1 MLLAQV
7 VGQVVATVKEPGLSG
22 FKLLLCAPFEQPA
35 GPSEQLHS
43 QPDPADQP
51 AGRPG
56 PAASQPDAFVAV
68 DLVGAGFGEVVLV
81 AAGSAARIP
90 AVSAGSPVDR
100 AIVAIVDS
108 VTDQGATT
116 YSTS

>member
-1 MLLAQV
+1 MQLAQV
-7 VGQVVATVKEPGLSG
+7 VGQVVATVKEPGLNG

-35 GPSEQLHS
+35 D
-43 QPDPADQP
+43 QPDQSDSQL
-51 AGRPG
+51 G

-68 DLVGAGFGEVVLV
+68 DLVGAGFGEVVLI

-90 AVSAGSPVDR
+90 SVSAGSPVDL